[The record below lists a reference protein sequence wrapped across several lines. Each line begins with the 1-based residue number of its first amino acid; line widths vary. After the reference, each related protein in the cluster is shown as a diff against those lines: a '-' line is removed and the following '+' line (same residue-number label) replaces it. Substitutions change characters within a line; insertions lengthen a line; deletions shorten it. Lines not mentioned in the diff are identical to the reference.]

1 MGITSDMLLHFVD
14 EGVIKYQPKNVFI
27 MIGTNNL
34 GNTTM
39 TSPREIAL
47 NVKEM
52 VEIIHNNLTD
62 CHIYL
67 ISCIPC
73 IETLHGYK
81 YIHKGFRC
89 NDLLKMIMQEYKK
102 MISFSYVS
110 FIDFFL
116 LY

>member
-1 MGITSDMLLHFVD
+1 MLLHFVD

-27 MIGTNNL
+27 MIGTNDL

-73 IETLHGYK
+73 IETLHEYK